1 MSNLPFKKF
10 RKKLNEQRS
19 SESDLGD
26 EYKKLSPVMKGAIDD
41 VYSMINNTPDPVV
54 NKIQGIIETAAKKHG
69 VKSDDIENYFDNE
82 LIK

>member
-10 RKKLNEQRS
+10 RKKLNEQRAS
-19 SESDLGD
+19 KSDLGD
-26 EYKKLSPVMKGAIDD
+26 EDKKLSPVMKGAIDD
-41 VYSMINNTPDPVV
+41 VYSTINNTPDPVV
-54 NKIQGIIETAAKKHG
+54 NKIQGIIESAAKKHG

>member
-1 MSNLPFKKF
+1 MSNLPFKQL

-19 SESDLGD
+19 SKSDLGD

-41 VYSMINNTPDPVV
+41 VYSTINNTPDPVV
-54 NKIQGIIETAAKKHG
+54 NKIQGIIESAAKKHG

>member
-19 SESDLGD
+19 SKSDLGD
-26 EYKKLSPVMKGAIDD
+26 EYKKLSPVMKGAIND

-54 NKIQGIIETAAKKHG
+54 NKIQGIIESAAKKHG

>member
-1 MSNLPFKKF
+1 MSNLSFKKF

-41 VYSMINNTPDPVV
+41 VYSTINNTPDPVV
-54 NKIQGIIETAAKKHG
+54 NKIQGIIESAAKKHG

>member
-1 MSNLPFKKF
+1 MSNLPFKQF

-26 EYKKLSPVMKGAIDD
+26 EYKKLSPVMKGAIND